1 MSIGIIL
8 PKLSLTM
15 SEGTIIEWLK
25 KEGDIVKKG
34 EPLIEVESDK
44 AVMSIP
50 SPDDGILYKILR
62 KDGEIVKVL
71 DIIGYIIKKGENI
84 DKDLNLK
91 KATSKTTSFFDMEKK
106 DGELLKIEPNNN
118 VSQRIYI
125 SPAAK
130 RIAKKYNLDI
140 QELSQNITGTGP
152 RGMINRKDLKQYLDN
167 MQKDKFNK
175 GDNDFV
181 SEIIPLS
188 IIRKKI
194 VERMTYSFKNIPQV
208 TLVSEVNM
216 EKIVEL
222 YKKLKLDQSFSSQYG
237 DITYTDLLIRATSIV
252 LKGFPEI
259 NSHYKDEKIIRLKQI
274 NIGLAIAIKEG
285 LIVPVIRDCD
295 KKTLKEIIIQRKTLT
310 EKARENKLSP
320 DELERSTFTISNLG
334 NYGVDLF
341 TPLLNPPEIAI
352 LGVGRITKKP
362 VVVND
367 EIKIKS
373 IMYLNLTFDHRAL
386 DGVPASNFLNNLK
399 QVLEDAN
406 KLD

>member
-1 MSIGIIL
+1 MPIEIIL

-15 SEGTIIEWLK
+15 SEGTIIKWLN

-44 AVMSIP
+44 AVMSIF

-62 KDGEIVKVL
+62 SDGEVVEVL
-71 DIIGYIIKKGENI
+71 DVIGYIIKKGENI
-84 DKDLNLK
+84 DKDFNLK
-91 KATSKTTSFFDMEKK
+91 KATPETPSFFDIAKK
-106 DGELLKIEPNNN
+106 NRELSKIEPNNN
-118 VSQRIYI
+118 MSQRVYI

-130 RIAKKYNLDI
+130 LIAIKHNLNI
-140 QELSQNITGTGP
+140 QELSQNIKGTGP
-152 RGMINRKDLKQYLDN
+152 RGMINRKDLEQYLDN
-167 MQKDKFNK
+167 MQKNKFNK
-175 GDNDFV
+175 DDNDFI
-181 SEIIPLS
+181 SEVIPLS

-194 VERMTYSFKNIPQV
+194 AERMMFSFKNIPQV

-222 YKKLKLDQSFSSQYG
+222 YRKLKLNQSFSNQYG
-237 DITYTDLLIRATSIV
+237 NITYTDILIKATSIV
-252 LKGFPEI
+252 LREFPEI

-295 KKTLKEIIIQRKTLT
+295 KKTLKEIMIQRNTLAK
-310 EKARENKLSP
+310 KARENKLSP

-341 TPLLNPPEIAI
+341 TPILNPPEIAI

-362 VVVND
+362 VVAND

-373 IMYLNLTFDHRAL
+373 MMYLSLTFDHRAL